1 MPSTLFELGP
11 ITIRAFGLMMA
22 TGFLCAG
29 YAAFRLAR
37 GTHRNLDYLSNLV
50 VWMMLAGVIGA
61 RLAYVAEHWSA
72 EFANCYADILRVDQG
87 GLMFYGGVAGA
98 ALALFLFVRQR
109 HEPFLALSDLLLA
122 VLPLGHAFGRMG
134 CFLNGCCHGR
144 ISSHAL
150 AISYPPHTPPW
161 FQQLDQHQITA
172 DAVRSLPVLPTQL
185 FEAGANFLLFLLL
198 YHVYRRNA
206 SQHGIVTALYF
217 LGYALIRFFL
227 EPLRGD
233 PRLQVGFFTIG
244 QFISLILFAAGVMLL
259 CWRQRHPTMPLPPP
273 AIPS

>member
-150 AISYPPHTPPW
+150 AISYPPHTPPGSSNSTNIRLRPTP
-161 FQQLDQHQITA
+161 FVACRYSPPSCLRPAPTSCSSSCSTTSTDATPVSTA
-172 DAVRSLPVLPTQL
+172 
-185 FEAGANFLLFLLL
+185 
-198 YHVYRRNA
+198 
-206 SQHGIVTALYF
+206 
-217 LGYALIRFFL
+217 
-227 EPLRGD
+227 
-233 PRLQVGFFTIG
+233 
-244 QFISLILFAAGVMLL
+244 
-259 CWRQRHPTMPLPPP
+259 
-273 AIPS
+273 